1 MKISKNLT
9 AVLNFIEFMN
19 LEWSE
24 STTIDGFKAELSKI
38 DEIQNFI
45 NSVDF
50 LNEMN
55 KLINH
60 ERRIIEAEILK
71 RNEK

>member
-1 MKISKNLT
+1 
-9 AVLNFIEFMN
+9 MN

-24 STTIDGFKAELSKI
+24 TTTIDGFKSELSKI

-71 RNEK
+71 RNER

>member
-1 MKISKNLT
+1 MKISEKLT

-24 STTIDGFKAELSKI
+24 STTIDGFKSELSKI

-71 RNEK
+71 RNER

>member
-1 MKISKNLT
+1 MKISEKLT

-24 STTIDGFKAELSKI
+24 STTIDGLKSELSKI

-55 KLINH
+55 KLFNH

-71 RNEK
+71 RNER

>member
-1 MKISKNLT
+1 
-9 AVLNFIEFMN
+9 MN

-24 STTIDGFKAELSKI
+24 STTIDGFKSELSKI

-71 RNEK
+71 RNER